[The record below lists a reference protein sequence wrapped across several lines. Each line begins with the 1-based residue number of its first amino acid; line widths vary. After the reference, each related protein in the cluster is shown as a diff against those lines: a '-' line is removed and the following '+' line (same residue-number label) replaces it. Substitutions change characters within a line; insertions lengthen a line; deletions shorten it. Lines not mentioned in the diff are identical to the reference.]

1 MKNESC
7 RINRLV
13 MFTVIYS
20 VIIITL
26 NIVFEKLSLYKAS
39 WCSFIIISVFMLQ
52 VSCYIYMDTDETFI
66 GEEFIWKKYW
76 GSIIEAFLLY
86 IPLLIVAHLFDTD
99 YKYLR
104 YHIPFILSVVP
115 LVRVYTVL
123 IKYWFE
129 NKGGISSVIL
139 DNWHLEP
146 DSMDKKYTLLLGY
159 KNKKY
164 YSFRLRS
171 IDAYKLNFEKGDI
184 GIDFYNKTNRV
195 VKMSVI
201 DG

>member
-1 MKNESC
+1 MKNKSC

-13 MFTVIYS
+13 IFTIIYS

-66 GEEFIWKKYW
+66 GEEFIWKSYW
-76 GSIIEAFLLY
+76 GSIIEAFLFY

-146 DSMDKKYTLLLGY
+146 DGMNKKYTLLIGY

-164 YSFRLRS
+164 YLFRLRN

>member
-1 MKNESC
+1 MKNKSC

-13 MFTVIYS
+13 IFTIIYS

-86 IPLLIVAHLFDTD
+86 IPLLIVAHLFDGG
-99 YKYLR
+99 YENLM

-123 IKYWFE
+123 VKYWFE

-139 DNWHLEP
+139 DDWHLEP
-146 DSMDKKYTLLLGY
+146 DDMDKKYTLLLGY

>member
-1 MKNESC
+1 MKNKSSK
-7 RINRLV
+7 IDRLV
-13 MFTVIYS
+13 IFTVIYS

-26 NIVFEKLSLYKAS
+26 NIVFTELAWYKAY
-39 WCSFIIISVFMLQ
+39 WYSFIIISVFLLQ

-76 GSIIEAFLLY
+76 GSIIEAFLYY
-86 IPLLIVAHLFDTD
+86 IPLIVVAYLFNVDYEHLMYTA
-99 YKYLR
+99 
-104 YHIPFILSVVP
+104 PFILSIIP
-115 LVRVYTVL
+115 LIRVYRVL
-123 IKYWFE
+123 IKYWLE
-129 NKGGISSVIL
+129 TKSGISSIIL
-139 DNWHLEP
+139 DNWHLEQ
-146 DSMDKKYTLLLGY
+146 DSMDKKYILLVSY

-171 IDAYKLNFEKGDI
+171 IDAYRLNFENGNI
-184 GIDFYNKTNRV
+184 SVDFYNKTNRV

>member
-1 MKNESC
+1 
-7 RINRLV
+7 
-13 MFTVIYS
+13 
-20 VIIITL
+20 
-26 NIVFEKLSLYKAS
+26 
-39 WCSFIIISVFMLQ
+39 MLQ

-104 YHIPFILSVVP
+104 YHTPFILSIVP
-115 LVRVYTVL
+115 LIRVYTVL

-146 DSMDKKYTLLLGY
+146 DGMDKKYILLLGY